1 MYLEPDIQ
9 AEISAKFEE
18 TSEISLPEFLN
29 EEKYDLVTE
38 ALRQESSWT
47 KKGPANQRC
56 FETVDHQVND
66 TIRNCIKFLRYI
78 QHSA

>member
-29 EEKYDLVTE
+29 EDKFTLVSE
-38 ALRQESSWT
+38 AMRQVSSWT

-56 FETVDHQVND
+56 YETINHEAHDI
-66 TIRNCIKFLRYI
+66 IRDCIKFLR
-78 QHSA
+78 

>member
-29 EEKYDLVTE
+29 DDKYERVSE
-38 ALRQESSWT
+38 ALKQISSWK
-47 KKGPANQRC
+47 KKGPANQRS
-56 FETVDHQVND
+56 FEIVDHEAND
-66 TIRNCIKFLRYI
+66 IIRDCIKFLRYI
-78 QHSA
+78 

>member
-29 EEKYDLVTE
+29 DDKYERVSE
-38 ALRQESSWT
+38 ALKQISSWK
-47 KKGPANQRC
+47 KKGPANQKS
-56 FETVDHQVND
+56 FDFVDHETND
-66 TIRNCIKFLRYI
+66 IIRDCIKFLR
-78 QHSA
+78 